1 MIHINAW
8 TTYGKKDLERVM
20 NFGEEYRQFISDY
33 KTAREFSTG
42 AVKLAEDKGFK
53 RLENL
58 VEKGT
63 KLKAGD
69 KIYSQIQDRYT
80 IMAVIGKKS
89 MEKHGLNILGAHVDS
104 PRIDIK
110 QNPLYQSD
118 GVCMFETHYYGGISL
133 YL

>member
-1 MIHINAW
+1 MA
-8 TTYGKKDLERVM
+8 
-20 NFGEEYRQFISDY
+20 EE
-33 KTAREFSTG
+33 
-42 AVKLAEDKGFK
+42 KGFK

-69 KIYSQIQDRYT
+69 KVYSQIQDRYT

-110 QNPLYQSD
+110 QNPLFQSD

-133 YL
+133 YLWVDVPMSLHGIVCKKDGTKVRRSFRISKYFLENDAR